1 MKRSIFDYSYMA
13 PSGEEYLVLGTLR
26 QRWFYLRRCDPP
38 YGVFA
43 RHETKECLKG
53 DYFHKTPLSE
63 PVVSKPTGVFKS
75 IQEILGVTFQCVRI
89 PTFRVA
95 PCQITPNGL
104 SLKYTLVEDRKTLVV
119 EIPVK
124 KFLEMFR
131 VVPPK
136 EILPKKEDS
145 TTESAPKQPE
155 IETRPLE
162 CELCSVGLEAHREGY
177 TLLDMVS
184 ESYSASK
191 LILFNFCPFCGKP
204 LSLNVKTR
212 RICNDVTT
220 FERKT

>member
-1 MKRSIFDYSYMA
+1 MKRSIFDYLYTA
-13 PSGEEYLVLGTLR
+13 PSGADYLVLGTLP
-26 QRWFYLRRCDPP
+26 QRRVYLGRCDRP

-43 RHETKECLKG
+43 RHETKECLNN
-53 DYFHKTPLSE
+53 YQKTPLSE
-63 PVVSKPTGVFKS
+63 PIVSRPTGVFKS

-89 PTFRVA
+89 PTFRVV
-95 PCQITPNGL
+95 PCQTTPNGL
-104 SLKYTLVEDRKTLVV
+104 SLKYTIVEERKTLVV

-177 TLLDMVS
+177 TLLDLVS

-204 LSLNVKTR
+204 LKLNVKTR